1 MSKKSKAASK
11 EERLKKKRARKAAMK
26 AQYAA
31 YALAGDNSKRK
42 RARKKRRVVSGISH
56 PGGKKCG
63 NAGCDACHP
72 WRLRVILREAM
83 EARKARQKLDAKI
96 RANA

>member
-1 MSKKSKAASK
+1 MSKKSKAKAK

-26 AQYAA
+26 SQYAA

-42 RARKKRRVVSGISH
+42 RARKKRHVLSGISH
-56 PGGKKCG
+56 PNGKCG

-72 WRLRVILREAM
+72 WRLRVILQEAM